1 MHHIAILGKSNIKKG
16 DNLLK
21 DIIDGKKTIESR
33 WYVNKINPW
42 DKIKAGDLVYF
53 KESGKP
59 VDTVATVT
67 NVIQFPNLNEKLI
80 SNIISEYGS
89 KIAPSSSKSELN
101 DWKMSLIKSN
111 KNYCILVFLDNVKKV
126 TPFNINKKG
135 YGIGSAWIV
144 TENVNSLIFPTP

>member
-1 MHHIAILGKSNIKKG
+1 MKWVS
-16 DNLLK
+16 
-21 DIIDGKKTIESR
+21 
-33 WYVNKINPW
+33 W
-42 DKIKAGDLVYF
+42 DKIKTGDLVYF

-59 VDTVATVT
+59 INAVAIVT
-67 NVIQFPNLNEKLI
+67 NVIQFSNLNEKSI

-89 KIAPSSSKSELN
+89 KIAPSSSTSDLE

-135 YGIGSAWIV
+135 YGIASAWITV
-144 TENVNSLIFPTP
+144 EDVNSIKS

>member
-1 MHHIAILGKSNIKKG
+1 MHHIAILRKSNIKKG

-21 DIIDGKKTIESR
+21 DIIDEKKTIESR
-33 WYVNKINPW
+33 WYINKINPW
-42 DKIKAGDLVYF
+42 DKIKTGDLVYF

-59 VDTVATVT
+59 INAVAIVT
-67 NVIQFPNLNEKLI
+67 NVIQFSNLNEKSI

-89 KIAPSSSKSELN
+89 KIAPSSSTSDLE

-135 YGIGSAWIV
+135 YGIASAWITV
-144 TENVNSLIFPTP
+144 EDVNSIKS